1 MGYLDNSTITVDA
14 VLTKVGRDLLASGR
28 PINPSRI
35 VFTDTEVDYRL
46 WNPSHP
52 SGSAYYGSA
61 IEGMPLTE
69 ALVKADTFYRDRLVT
84 LPQNT
89 LRIPV
94 LYTST
99 ESYSFTSLEH
109 LDVTVETRN
118 WAGTDS
124 HIVIFPDITIL
135 SAADVMLKNITGV
148 AHAFIKEADMP
159 NARMAEFD
167 GGYIEL
173 VPQADVVQ
181 RTTQLIF
188 MSKNTGAYKQINFTI
203 QAGMLEM
210 PQTTNPIG

>member
-52 SGSAYYGSA
+52 SGSAYYGAA
-61 IEGMPLTE
+61 IEEMPLTE

-89 LRIPV
+89 IRVPV
-94 LYTST
+94 LHTST
-99 ESYSFTSLEH
+99 EGYSFTSLEH

-118 WAGTDS
+118 WAGHDE

-135 SAADVMLKNITGV
+135 SAADVMLKNVTGV
-148 AHAFIKEADMP
+148 GHAFIREAEMP
-159 NARMAEFD
+159 NARMAEFG

-173 VPQADVVQ
+173 VPQADVEQ
-181 RTTQLIF
+181 RTTQITI
-188 MSKNTGAYKQINFTI
+188 MSKNTGAYKQIDFTI
-203 QAGMLEM
+203 NAGMLEQ
-210 PQTTNPIG
+210 PQTSNPIG